1 MAADRPAGRLPHTY
15 TLQAVKQYVDIPS
28 HSTFEL
34 PLYGT
39 LLTMD
44 VSPFPYQGPLEPEQ
58 VRGRR
63 ELIADLTERVT
74 EHRVTALLGPRR
86 YGKTSV
92 LRRVA
97 SDVIHSGVAIVW
109 VDFYEVV
116 SMADIAARLDDALA
130 RVPGRFRQLASKLA
144 AAAEI
149 NLGVVKFELRS
160 ASDGRPDPMMVT
172 HGLLDVLTKSA
183 DEHPTVVIFDE
194 FAGIARIEGAAG
206 LLRTKLQH
214 HYQRLGIVFAGSEV
228 SMMRM
233 LFAEQ
238 AQPFYSQADLVEIGP
253 LSNAEVVDARVRGL
267 RRHRTATPDRCPRSS
282 AGSPAAIP
290 SARCRWPTRPG
301 GSSLLAKPQPSRR
314 GRMRST
320 TSGQR
325 PATATN
331 GCTPACSPARRR
343 CCAPSPAGGRSSV
356 PPPRCSTSRRAP
368 PSTPARRSP
377 TAAT

>member
-1 MAADRPAGRLPHTY
+1 MGRDPGDAQT
-15 TLQAVKQYVDIPS
+15 
-28 HSTFEL
+28 
-34 PLYGT
+34 GT
-39 LLTMD
+39 
-44 VSPFPYQGPLEPEQ
+44 
-58 VRGRR
+58 

-97 SDVIHSGVAIVW
+97 SDVIHAGVAIVW

-116 SMADIAARLDDALA
+116 SMADVAARLDDALA

-172 HGLLDVLTKSA
+172 HGLLEVLTKSA
-183 DEHPTVVIFDE
+183 EDHPTVVIFDE

-214 HYQRLGIVFAGSEV
+214 HFQRLGIVFAGSEV

-253 LSNAEVVDARVRGL
+253 LTNA
-267 RRHRTATPDRCPRSS
+267 
-282 AGSPAAIP
+282 
-290 SARCRWPTRPG
+290 
-301 GSSLLAKPQPSRR
+301 
-314 GRMRST
+314 
-320 TSGQR
+320 
-325 PATATN
+325 
-331 GCTPACSPARRR
+331 
-343 CCAPSPAGGRSSV
+343 
-356 PPPRCSTSRRAP
+356 
-368 PSTPARRSP
+368 
-377 TAAT
+377 

>member
-1 MAADRPAGRLPHTY
+1 
-15 TLQAVKQYVDIPS
+15 
-28 HSTFEL
+28 
-34 PLYGT
+34 
-39 LLTMD
+39 MD

-63 ELIADLTERVT
+63 DLIADLTERVT

-97 SDVIHSGVAIVW
+97 ADVIHSGVAVVW

-160 ASDGRPDPMMVT
+160 ASDGRPDPTIVT
-172 HGLLDVLTKSA
+172 QGLLDVLTKSA
-183 DEHPTVVIFDE
+183 EEHPTVVIFDE
-194 FAGIARIEGAAG
+194 FAGISRIEGAAG

-238 AQPFYSQADLVEIGP
+238 AQPFYSQADLLEIGP
-253 LSNAEVVDARVRGL
+253 LSNAEVVELVADGFIATDRDAGPLPMLISRFTGGHPQRTMQMADAAWRLVAPGGTATDATWADAVDNVRGSNADGNERLYSSLQPGEKAVL
-267 RRHRTATPDRCPRSS
+267 RALASG
-282 AGSPAAIP
+282 GSIFGAAAAILDLATGTAQH
-290 SARCRWPTRPG
+290 ARKT
-301 GSSLLAKPQPSRR
+301 LTDR
-314 GRMRST
+314 GHLIQVDGAYAIVDPVFADWVKHRF
-320 TSGQR
+320 
-325 PATATN
+325 PI
-331 GCTPACSPARRR
+331 
-343 CCAPSPAGGRSSV
+343 
-356 PPPRCSTSRRAP
+356 
-368 PSTPARRSP
+368 
-377 TAAT
+377 

>member
-1 MAADRPAGRLPHTY
+1 
-15 TLQAVKQYVDIPS
+15 
-28 HSTFEL
+28 
-34 PLYGT
+34 
-39 LLTMD
+39 MD
-44 VSPFPYQGPLEPEQ
+44 VSPFPYQGPLEPDQ
-58 VRGRR
+58 VRGRL
-63 ELIADLTERVT
+63 ELITDLTERVT

-97 SDVIHSGVAIVW
+97 ADVIHAGAAVVW

-130 RVPGRFRQLASKLA
+130 RVPGRFAQLASKLA
-144 AAAEI
+144 AAASI

-160 ASDGRPDPMMVT
+160 AGEGRPDPMMVA

-183 DEHPTVVIFDE
+183 EDHPTVVIFDE
-194 FAGIARIEGAAG
+194 FSGIARVDGAAG

-253 LSNAEVVDARVRGL
+253 LSSSEVVELVSDGFATTERDAGPLPGLIGRFAGGHPQRTMQVADAAWRLVDPGASATEAIWADALENVRRSTADGNERLYSSLQPGEKAVL
-267 RRHRTATPDRCPRSS
+267 RAL
-282 AGSPAAIP
+282 AG
-290 SARCRWPTRPG
+290 G
-301 GSSLLAKPQPSRR
+301 GSIFGAAAAMLDLATGTAQHARKTLTDR
-314 GRMRST
+314 GHLVQVDGTYGIVDPIFADWIRNRF
-320 TSGQR
+320 
-325 PATATN
+325 PI
-331 GCTPACSPARRR
+331 
-343 CCAPSPAGGRSSV
+343 
-356 PPPRCSTSRRAP
+356 
-368 PSTPARRSP
+368 
-377 TAAT
+377 

>member
-1 MAADRPAGRLPHTY
+1 MWYLAG
-15 TLQAVKQYVDIPS
+15 
-28 HSTFEL
+28 
-34 PLYGT
+34 
-39 LLTMD
+39 MD

-97 SDVIHSGVAIVW
+97 ADVIHAGVAVVW

-130 RVPGRFRQLASKLA
+130 RVPGRFAQLASKLA
-144 AAAEI
+144 AAASI

-160 ASDGRPDPMMVT
+160 ASDGRPDPLMVT

-183 DEHPTVVIFDE
+183 QDHPTIVIFDE
-194 FAGIARIEGAAG
+194 FSGIARVDGAAG

-214 HYQRLGIVFAGSEV
+214 HYQRLGIVFAGSEP

-233 LFAEQ
+233 LFTAQ
-238 AQPFYSQADLVEIGP
+238 AQPFYSQADLLEIGP
-253 LSNAEVVDARVRGL
+253 LSHSEVIELVADGFAATDRDPGPLPGLISRFTGGHPQRTMQMADAAWRLVE
-267 RRHRTATPDRCPRSS
+267 
-282 AGSPAAIP
+282 
-290 SARCRWPTRPG
+290 PG
-301 GSSLLAKPQPSRR
+301 GSATDAMWADALDNVRGSTSDGNERLYSSLQPGEKAVLR
-314 GRMRST
+314 
-320 TSGQR
+320 
-325 PATATN
+325 AL
-331 GCTPACSPARRR
+331 
-343 CCAPSPAGGRSSV
+343 AGGGSIFGAAAAV
-356 PPPRCSTSRRAP
+356 LDLATGTAQH
-368 PSTPARRSP
+368 ARKTLTDRGHLIQDDGAFTIVDP
-377 TAAT
+377 VFADWIRNRFPI

>member
-1 MAADRPAGRLPHTY
+1 
-15 TLQAVKQYVDIPS
+15 
-28 HSTFEL
+28 
-34 PLYGT
+34 
-39 LLTMD
+39 MD
-44 VSPFPYQGPLEPEQ
+44 VSPFPYQGPLEPDQ

-130 RVPGRFRQLASKLA
+130 RVPGRFRQLATKLA

-160 ASDGRPDPMMVT
+160 ATDGRPDPMMVT

-183 DEHPTVVIFDE
+183 EDHPTVVIFDE
-194 FAGIARIEGAAG
+194 FAGIARIDGAAG

-238 AQPFYSQADLVEIGP
+238 AQPFYSQADLLEIGP
-253 LSNAEVVDARVRGL
+253 LSHSEVIELVADGFTVTDRDAGPLPALISRFTGGHPQRTMQVADAAWRLVPPDAAATEATWADALDNVRGATADGNERLYSGLQPGEKAVL
-267 RRHRTATPDRCPRSS
+267 RAL
-282 AGSPAAIP
+282 AG
-290 SARCRWPTRPG
+290 G
-301 GSSLLAKPQPSRR
+301 GSIFGAAAAVLDLATGTAQHARKTLTDR
-314 GRMRST
+314 GHLIQHDGTFSIVDPVFADWIKNRF
-320 TSGQR
+320 
-325 PATATN
+325 PI
-331 GCTPACSPARRR
+331 
-343 CCAPSPAGGRSSV
+343 
-356 PPPRCSTSRRAP
+356 
-368 PSTPARRSP
+368 
-377 TAAT
+377 

>member
-1 MAADRPAGRLPHTY
+1 MRYPGA
-15 TLQAVKQYVDIPS
+15 
-28 HSTFEL
+28 
-34 PLYGT
+34 
-39 LLTMD
+39 MD
-44 VSPFPYQGPLEPEQ
+44 VSPFPYQGPLEPDQ

-160 ASDGRPDPMMVT
+160 ASDGRPDPMIVT

-183 DEHPTVVIFDE
+183 EDHPTVVIFDE
-194 FAGIARIEGAAG
+194 FAGIARIEGASG

-253 LSNAEVVDARVRGL
+253 LSNAEVIELVSEGFATTSRDAGPLPALVSRFAGGHPQRTMQVADAAWRLVGPGEAATESTWSDALDNVRASTADGNERLYSSLQPGEKAVL
-267 RRHRTATPDRCPRSS
+267 RALAS
-282 AGSPAAIP
+282 
-290 SARCRWPTRPG
+290 G
-301 GSSLLAKPQPSRR
+301 GSIFGAAAQVLDLATGTAQHARKTLTDR
-314 GRMRST
+314 GHLIQVD
-320 TSGQR
+320 G
-325 PATATN
+325 AY
-331 GCTPACSPARRR
+331 
-343 CCAPSPAGGRSSV
+343 SV
-356 PPPRCSTSRRAP
+356 VDPIFADWIRNRFPI
-368 PSTPARRSP
+368 
-377 TAAT
+377 